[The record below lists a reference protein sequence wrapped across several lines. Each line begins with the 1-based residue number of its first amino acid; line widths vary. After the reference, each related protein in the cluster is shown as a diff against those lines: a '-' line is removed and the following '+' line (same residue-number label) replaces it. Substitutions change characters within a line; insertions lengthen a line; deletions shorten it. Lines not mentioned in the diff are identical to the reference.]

1 MSLLACLS
9 LFLALLAAL
18 RLYAWRE
25 ALGMARANT
34 ARRTGEHWTERRAR
48 HARARAARSGAI
60 CLGSAA
66 ILLQGVAQLFN
77 Y

>member
-1 MSLLACLS
+1 MSLLVCLS

-25 ALGMARANT
+25 ALGTTRVAT
-34 ARRTGEHWTERRAR
+34 ARRTSEHWTERRAR

-60 CLGSAA
+60 YLGSAA
-66 ILLQGVAQLFN
+66 VLLQGVAQLFN